1 MEIKTKVI
9 PKDVFCTKVATTEL
23 FNSEPLAVA
32 CADIDGLM
40 QKGDTCVLVTGE
52 QGVGK
57 SAMLDKLHPLL
68 DQKLVTARASGGA
81 NNAAEF
87 LSTILKSFGFQDFEG
102 HTEEYRHILRAF
114 IRHEATH
121 SSKPVLIVDDADQI
135 KPEVLFEL
143 CSLLG
148 MQINGTK
155 AVNLLLAGRPE
166 VESALDCEELSLV
179 WKSITVRSQFT
190 GMGEME
196 TADYVAHRLHT
207 SGLHGDELFCD
218 SVIPSIYRY
227 TGGVPGLINRL
238 CDSCLTALA
247 KEEGDQVDEKVV
259 KAAITELEL
268 TPRAVRSEN
277 ERNKKV
283 LADAAV
289 GKDNA
294 PRVVLS
300 FEGRLL
306 GVYTLDKERVT
317 IGRHHFNEICIDSTA
332 ISRHHAQFLVN
343 GKGVYLIDLNST
355 NGTFVN
361 FKQVEQKL
369 LRNSDIIAVGKHR
382 LKFTEARNIRPADY
396 SEQEQAKANAETMVL
411 PVAGG
416 SNQELP
422 PIKRVK

>member
-1 MEIKTKVI
+1 MEIKHKVRSEVGI
-9 PKDVFCTKVATTEL
+9 FDKKVAAPDL
-23 FNSEPLAVA
+23 FNSESLAVA

-40 QKGDTCVLVTGE
+40 QKGDACVLVCGE
-52 QGVGK
+52 AGVGK

-68 DQKLVTARASGGA
+68 DQRLVTARASGA
-81 NNAAEF
+81 AANAAEF
-87 LSTILKSFGFQDFEG
+87 LGQILKSFGFQDFEG
-102 HTEEYRHILRAF
+102 HAEEYRHILRAF

-121 SSKPVLIVDDADQI
+121 SNKPVLIVDDAEQI

-148 MQINGTK
+148 MQINGAR
-155 AVNLLLAGRPE
+155 AVNLLLVGRPDAEQCLE
-166 VESALDCEELSLV
+166 VDELSLV

-190 GMGEME
+190 GMGEVE
-196 TADYVAHRLHT
+196 TADYITHRLHLSRQDT
-207 SGLHGDELFCD
+207 ADFPEG
-218 SVIPSIYRY
+218 VVAPIYRY

-238 CDSCLTALA
+238 CDTCLGYVKETGA
-247 KEEGDQVDEKVV
+247 KQVDEKIV
-259 KAAITELEL
+259 KTAVSNLEF

-277 ERNKKV
+277 ERNKKL

-300 FEGRLL
+300 YEGRLL
-306 GVYTLDKERVT
+306 GVYTLDKERVS

-332 ISRHHAQFLVN
+332 ISRHHAQLLVS

-382 LKFTEARNIRPADY
+382 LKFTEARNIRP
-396 SEQEQAKANAETMVL
+396 SEDDDTIDELSTTDTMVI
-411 PVAGG
+411 PDA
-416 SNQELP
+416 ELKRDIP
-422 PIKRVK
+422 AIKRVK

>member
-1 MEIKTKVI
+1 MEIKTKVR
-9 PKDVFCTKVATTEL
+9 PEVSVFERTVSAPDL
-23 FNSEPLAVA
+23 FNSESLAVA

-40 QKGDTCVLVTGE
+40 QKGDACVLVSGE
-52 QGVGK
+52 PGVGK

-68 DQKLVTARASGGA
+68 DQRLVTARASAAAA
-81 NNAAEF
+81 NAGEF
-87 LSTILKSFGFQDFEG
+87 LGEILKSFGFQDFDG

-121 SSKPVLIVDDADQI
+121 SSKPVLIVDDAEQI

-148 MQINGTK
+148 MQINGAR
-155 AVNLLLAGRPE
+155 AVNLLLVGRPD
-166 VESALDCEELSLV
+166 VEQSLAIDELSLV
-179 WKSITVRSQFT
+179 WKSITVRTQFT

-196 TADYVAHRLHT
+196 TAEYITHRMHLSGRDTGAFSDTVVA
-207 SGLHGDELFCD
+207 
-218 SVIPSIYRY
+218 PIYRY
-227 TGGVPGLINRL
+227 TGGVPGIINRL
-238 CDSCLTALA
+238 CETCLGQMKEAGA
-247 KEEGDQVDEKVV
+247 KQVDERIV
-259 KAAITELEL
+259 KAAVNQLEL

-277 ERNKKV
+277 ERNKKL

-300 FEGRLL
+300 YEGRLL
-306 GVYTLDKERVT
+306 GVYTLDKERVS

-332 ISRHHAQFLVN
+332 ISRHHAQLLVN

-361 FKQVEQKL
+361 FKKVEQKL
-369 LRNSDIIAVGKHR
+369 LKNSDIIAVGKHR
-382 LKFTEARNIRPADY
+382 LKFTEARNIRPSDNDDTIDEL
-396 SEQEQAKANAETMVL
+396 STTDTMVL
-411 PVAGG
+411 PGAEIQGDI
-416 SNQELP
+416 P